1 MNYTPEELIGLIP
14 AAGRGVRLNLPFP
27 KELFPI
33 VQDGKFHPVAQS
45 ILEQITYAGVR
56 HIVFVINSTKHQ
68 LLDYFGNGQRFNC
81 DISYVVQEPDEEHRK
96 HSVTPGL
103 AEAMDAGYHLVK
115 DKIVFFG
122 MPDTIIRP
130 VDIYKVALEKL
141 QEQYD
146 AVFCLFKAA
155 RPEKSGMTVLDQDDR
170 ILEIVDKP
178 VKTDLTWMWGTIIWK
193 PSYNEFMHHCITQKH
208 IYDYGTM
215 MNEALKADLKFGGVK
230 FEKGEYIDL
239 GTMEDISQLNVNKL
253 GRFSV

>member
-1 MNYTPEELIGLIP
+1 MNYDIDNLVGLIP

-33 VQDGKFHPVAQS
+33 IQDGKFHPVSYS
-45 ILEQITYAGVR
+45 ILDQITFAGVR
-56 HIVFVINSTKHQ
+56 HVVFVVNPLKHQ
-68 LLDYFGNGQRFNC
+68 LLQYFGNGQRFNC
-81 DISYVVQEPDEEHRK
+81 DISYVIQEINEEHRK
-96 HSVTPGL
+96 VSVTPGL

-130 VDIYKVALEKL
+130 REIYQVAFEKFKEH
-141 QEQYD
+141 QD
-146 AVFCLFKAA
+146 AIFCLFKAT
-155 RPEKSGMTVLDQDDR
+155 RPEKSGMTILDDDDQ

-178 VKTDLTWMWGTIIWK
+178 AKTDLIWMWGTIIWK
-193 PSYNEFMHHCITQKH
+193 PSFNECMHHCITQKN

-215 MNEALKADLKFGGVK
+215 MNEILKSGLKFGGVK
-230 FEKGEYIDL
+230 FDRGEYIDL
-239 GTMEDISQLNVNKL
+239 GTMDDISQLEEIKL